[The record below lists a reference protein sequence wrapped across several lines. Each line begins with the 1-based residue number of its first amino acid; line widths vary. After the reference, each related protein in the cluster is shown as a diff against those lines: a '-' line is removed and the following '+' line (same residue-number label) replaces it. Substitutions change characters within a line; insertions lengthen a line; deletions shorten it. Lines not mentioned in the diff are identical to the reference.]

1 MYLVGCEF
9 GFHRPY
15 VITAM
20 GHFVSWIVEMLVFG
34 TLSLLVLSRHLIDL
48 HQGKLDLSLWMFTM
62 LIPSMNYAIFP
73 AIQVPPTLG
82 DVSLAFLPRKP
93 RGGGLIADRA
103 WVL

>member
-1 MYLVGCEF
+1 
-9 GFHRPY
+9 
-15 VITAM
+15 M

-73 AIQVPPTLG
+73 AIQVLTSPDLRQHMFCRMSCVRQQSG
-82 DVSLAFLPRKP
+82 AEVEEIELNV
-93 RGGGLIADRA
+93 IANGNIARA
-103 WVL
+103 